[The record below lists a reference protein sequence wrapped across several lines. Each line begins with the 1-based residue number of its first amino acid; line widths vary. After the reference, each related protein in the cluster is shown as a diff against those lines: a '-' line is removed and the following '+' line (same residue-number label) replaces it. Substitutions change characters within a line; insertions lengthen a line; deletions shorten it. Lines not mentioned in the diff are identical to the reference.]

1 MIVLVCSN
9 QDANSKRF
17 KTGTYF
23 LPKRIND
30 NYNVIIS
37 GRNFYD
43 QPIDSH
49 IKRYEEI
56 RKLTTGQGEYYTTG
70 CLLDY
75 DYIKN
80 HERLIAVD
88 LGRQNYML
96 IQTQFNK

>member
-9 QDANSKRF
+9 QDANFKRF
-17 KTGTYF
+17 KTGRYF
-23 LPKRIND
+23 LPKGIND

-56 RKLTTGQGEYYTTG
+56 RKLATGQGEDYTTG
-70 CLLDY
+70 RLLDY

-80 HERLIAVD
+80 HDRLIAVD